1 MHGYRAYILG
11 LDRHITDRIDLYCDN
26 DDEAKERARQL
37 VDGQVVELW
46 DLDRK
51 IATFE
56 PDSTL
61 EARKVV
67 QQHID
72 DLREIARKLGKPNRG
87 RVS

>member
-1 MHGYRAYILG
+1 MHGDRAYVLG
-11 LDRHITDRIDLYCDN
+11 LDKHITDRIDLYCDN
-26 DDEAKERARQL
+26 DEQAKEQVRRQL
-37 VDGQVVELW
+37 VEGHVVELW

-56 PDSTL
+56 PARTP

-72 DLREIARKLGKPNRG
+72 DLREIARKLGKPEF
-87 RVS
+87 S